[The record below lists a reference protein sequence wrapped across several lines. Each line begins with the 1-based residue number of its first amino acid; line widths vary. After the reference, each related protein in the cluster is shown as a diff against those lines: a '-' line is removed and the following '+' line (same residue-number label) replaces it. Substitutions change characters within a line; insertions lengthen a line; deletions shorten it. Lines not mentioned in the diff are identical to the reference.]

1 MALVWILLFVFLP
14 RTTCWI
20 VFLYNTYRDGLPKVF
35 PALFLEAGIVVI
47 LAQAF
52 IAWDIYT
59 WYRFLFYKK
68 PEKNEKVNDGCN

>member
-35 PALFLEAGIVVI
+35 PALFLEA
-47 LAQAF
+47 
-52 IAWDIYT
+52 
-59 WYRFLFYKK
+59 
-68 PEKNEKVNDGCN
+68 